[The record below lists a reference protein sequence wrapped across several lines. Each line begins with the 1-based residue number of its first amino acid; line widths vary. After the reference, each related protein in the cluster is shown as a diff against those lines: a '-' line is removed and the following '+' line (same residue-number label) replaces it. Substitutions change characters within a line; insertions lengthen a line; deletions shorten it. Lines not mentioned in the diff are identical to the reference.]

1 MMYRVRCERRAR
13 AKGMATDVGRAWAW
27 TVVGNGRGRREWAT
41 GVGADDG
48 GDDGVDGGDGGW
60 GWVARPDTFRDVCTT
75 MGFEA
80 T

>member
-1 MMYRVRCERRAR
+1 
-13 AKGMATDVGRAWAW
+13 MATDVGRALAW
-27 TVVGNGRGRREWAT
+27 RVVGDGRGAT
-41 GVGADDG
+41 GVGVGDGVDDG
-48 GDDGVDGGDGGW
+48 DDGGDGGW